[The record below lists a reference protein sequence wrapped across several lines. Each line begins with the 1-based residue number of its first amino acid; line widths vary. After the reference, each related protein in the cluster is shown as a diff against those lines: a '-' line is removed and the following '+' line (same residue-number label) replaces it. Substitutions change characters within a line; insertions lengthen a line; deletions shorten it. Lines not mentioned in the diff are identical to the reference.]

1 MAVVIGASSI
11 WHAMHAALVDRLMD
25 LALCNVDAVETEAY
39 VCIHSHSAAPP
50 PTSTGPVPPLPTV
63 ERRLLSTMLQFAVTQ
78 FGTAITTA
86 DSTHAVS
93 TNSLGHS
100 IHSKA
105 PTRATKQLR
114 PLSDSDILRPRQ
126 HSFHAHTFA
135 SAARAAKTPSMTSKH
150 KSGCDSNSDSNSVA
164 PNSAGS
170 SSARLQAA
178 NAFLAALQYSAFLE
192 SSHLSKSVARAREIR
207 LLNFISFTALCKQL
221 DSEKLRLLFGLE
233 AAVLDSSR
241 SHESLLI
248 SDTIQDSL
256 LSLVDII
263 VDLENK
269 HDTNHSLLSTTDSF
283 HSLADENGG
292 GEPIMRSEAVLF
304 QIAWRAHL
312 AWMDLIVIIVSATE
326 QAGLSGILFAESLV
340 KGIFKGLA
348 QLEKRLNTASSAQL
362 KMVLA
367 VYADTCALLC
377 RTITCLPLLA
387 NPLPAHPKHPGVKL
401 LAHPLVLLKHIVNPI
416 LRLLLW
422 HDPSCKLHVIQ
433 KDSCGCIRAF
443 AATVLK
449 DLVAQIRNACDKTT
463 SIYASKTRGDAGVN
477 VSKNGGAQH
486 VKKVGWKDVSAGAA
500 AIRGVK
506 AQSARDQKVGPPW
519 LIAEAVECT
528 AFVSEFVEIAA
539 EWSETRVCI
548 SKGSRIAVS
557 KSHQNNQSEEA
568 LQPLLDSKTVTQFVQ
583 WALHAR
589 PFSTRLAQMFLIPFV
604 EQIAGIGGEENWKA
618 CADVIIGVY
627 NGRLAKEKSSGI
639 DSDGKCG
646 LQILCFEVQSLTV
659 VKQIEGPST
668 INYITKWLVMTSCAG
683 GELVDAKNQEGRDEI
698 SFRKSVSKSSAGH
711 KLPNP
716 DSLLNLRKFC
726 LEMLGIL
733 TNNNREISL
742 CLLSQFNDREP
753 IIREIASRSLAIR
766 SLNNDSSQLASSSSP
781 VNVVYHRE
789 NGQCVFDDP
798 NDACGLVK
806 WFRQTGTSWSR
817 PIAANRKDDRWIGLP
832 SALKSPFKHLIF
844 CLDDAV
850 GMSESLAKSHFEN
863 RDHRWHR
870 STEER
875 AAFGQWAFH
884 IARHMFAVCP
894 VLANPNIYS
903 AAAKAGLHLPIHSD
917 PRHKAFV
924 KVIQELSHRLERG
937 QAAGTDSGSQF
948 TYLNDDQAW
957 CVRQCIAYVAVGIL
971 EGSCSSDVIPLCD
984 HRILR
989 ALGGLLFDL
998 RRDDSAV
1005 LRLIV
1010 IEALA
1015 RVLGAGVLIERV
1027 QQAGYAS
1034 SELFEDIVPA
1044 LPAQLSQESRE
1055 SLSIIYRILR
1065 CIPPFDEVSD
1075 QNQTAW
1081 GSYTYDATDGHP
1093 RVRSLRDILLSY
1105 GEIVHMHAMFNL
1117 GDFDTTRF
1125 SRSHGLKSFG
1135 ESTIRR
1141 EVPSSSSAHEVPQSF
1156 EPFQWHRRFSETVI
1170 SSARNSRMQQRESSM
1185 SPLFSKPTKDIPAP
1199 VPDEVCSI
1207 PLIPVQPP
1215 IVQTIPTQL
1224 PSEGY
1229 SGVLRKI
1236 EEEEAQVFQ
1245 TFNKRLYKSEVGIS
1259 SQEARAAPLE
1269 KRTTPFIS
1277 TRKELATSSPM
1288 VMQTGQEINMAAVPS
1303 VIASFKKRS
1312 SAFIPKNEGASALFQ
1327 KTEGFFED
1335 ALKSVRSEAELGQ
1348 NAASG
1353 GLSGPAFTRKQCL
1366 DEELR
1371 FIISE
1376 HETGLHQ
1383 VAQATSSLEE
1393 FVSSLKVATIPH
1405 VSRHV
1410 SEASANWKP
1419 ATVEDLEKFDLSGGA
1434 LSLDNWHLV
1443 EGEISIRP
1451 RTPQQQPHLSPPSNA
1466 KQQFDETTRLFN
1478 SVSQHQSDVQ
1488 ALMGRNSVPNLSA
1501 RARYRVDADVIESQD
1516 PQISPTPVEESARSY
1531 NKISRVEPGG
1541 IFSDSSLS
1549 PMKLSEDGTLVNRQ
1563 TQQLKPVSLS
1573 ATSHPVLPFQSPGRA
1588 SFSKSQ
1594 SPRRHSL
1601 VLPEERSKELSLNG
1615 NELPRFKSA
1624 APLLRNRPDVPS
1636 PSPLQHAHQPVE
1648 ETFNSSVSGQSA
1660 LIPSAAVSKADQ
1672 GSQSLPK
1679 TDSIN
1684 ASDGL
1689 FLDEVRVHQKCQDL
1703 EALKWSQSVRNSV
1716 STAPPYQHSR
1726 SRSPS
1731 ITIRPAVSP
1740 SPGLSAANIVGK
1752 TTSNSEAYASLKSS
1766 RSSQQGLLSRSRSSS
1781 IDRDASTFTRP
1792 VSPLISSRPNIS
1804 LLGSSR
1810 PSLNIGVTDRIE
1822 ESTEQQHVKR
1832 SSMARHSESQS
1843 STRPLQHSSSSGV
1856 DGSPSLKFKRESP
1869 SPAVKTE
1876 LVEVRSQQQI
1886 PATFADVGTSA
1897 INFDEMKSMEFGQ
1910 KNHVTVD
1917 PKVSKLTPSMEPLS
1931 VSSKRASSAPFGIN
1945 DGSFMNSG
1953 QKSGEAT
1960 WLLRRTEIP
1969 NSPGSTPLMKSPSQ
1983 RFPLHRTFSA
1993 GAAMPKEAKPF
2004 LEHTNPVIP
2013 PDTMSEIHNFDES
2026 DGLMDLDELTPTKVD
2041 GTTVS
2046 VFKEAVNLD
2055 AFLARNG
2062 LQLGGQEDGRTEPS
2076 FVSNRIGPSDN
2087 LYDQSDLFGQS
2098 DFNLDASFG
2107 DLSVKLSNDVLNTE
2121 VQVPKSHQS
2130 PVRDAVMQHRNVKA
2144 GDSLG
2149 QPTPL
2154 RTAQAPNSRTPF
2166 TGMSIFADSSQM
2178 SNEPSGIPVTPGSPI
2193 SFSWSAEGQ
2202 ESQLLGRLEN
2212 ASYELDD
2219 NDERQISRELAQK
2232 QESSEPRPL
2241 THSSTL
2247 SFFKSNHS
2255 LGNLVSTQSTSMV
2268 RPRLRSALELVLRH
2282 LVFSQPGQ
2290 KFGSSYWRE
2299 NSIDYYELYSDGLVY
2314 GSLQHLASFPIA
2326 GASGDQRS
2334 SWRQELDDEV
2344 PVSEPLHGLLKS
2356 VFQLDISLM
2365 VDLCGP
2371 MTMSRNAAEA
2381 FSERDNSA
2389 FWSYGGTSTSS
2400 ASVSGYST
2408 AQAMVVVKDQIEL
2421 SRMTGGNVGLSI
2433 MEGLNAGARGS
2444 ARTFIDWVSVL
2455 MLDLS
2460 KPRYDQST
2468 YMGRLR
2474 HFSEL
2479 TDPRNLLTT
2488 ESQLV
2493 AAKKLI
2499 EDYKMGKAADVDPES
2514 VWKAKKLVDST
2525 FHSDTGEK
2533 ILLPFRMSCFVPTN
2547 ALIVA
2552 GMLAP
2557 NPSIAAIAFWQV
2569 ANQSVNVAFNFFN
2582 ANKTTEM
2589 NMSETAFAYTTA
2601 VASSCAIAV
2610 GLNEYI
2616 KRTKSFSP
2624 STLRLLGRGVPF
2636 VAVAAAGTLNVF
2648 LMRSKELTDGIAV
2661 SNADGEV
2668 VGKSQS
2674 AGYTAISQVAIS
2686 RVATSFPAVFLPG
2699 LIMGQ
2704 LERTKFLKSNPRLH
2718 MPLNLLTICGSLMAA
2733 LPCAIA
2739 LFPQIAEVD
2748 VNQLEPRF
2756 RNLTANNGDRI
2767 KTLYFNRAESKH
2779 KNNSMA
2785 AETLFLLSQS
2795 MTSEPNPY
2803 DFKYEA
2809 EASDGVGNN
2818 AFDSEARMDV
2828 VHETC
2833 DGSHSL
2839 EEMEVDIDLK
2849 NHVTG
2854 EDLEHRQNKFTKT
2867 VFAVQTIV
2875 SKKLYKER
2883 AVSLELYF
2891 KEFWKI
2897 SRAQVYR
2904 FLDCAAVLSQLD
2916 GFLRIPTRERLCRTL
2931 KCLAKAKPD
2940 LRLLWATCL
2949 SQMNGNPDAITS
2961 TMINSIWDDLVAKRK
2976 VLGFFEGQANCLP
2989 AGFDE
2994 AAWET
2999 QTEKRIVFIA
3009 SAWLGAEY
3017 SSAFPPSPGS
3027 NDQDAV
3033 FYEEPTVWLQFPSSE
3048 DTQDETADLHPGAT
3062 AETVQALS
3070 KLEQCG
3076 MHLEY
3081 YMDGEWKPAQSH
3093 YWRIAVTQPAT
3104 DPAPEPT
3111 MLTSTPVQE
3120 PSQRSQKKSKPSR
3133 TMRSSKSKKAVP
3145 VQYDSARTN
3154 PAEFMPPSNKVIP
3167 VAAEPPASIFFK
3179 PSTSKHFKRTM
3190 PSDPDLTE
3198 EGGDNSEETG
3208 VECLSDEHNKV
3219 TQHRQGAASRRH
3231 RKKPRSSQT
3240 SKQQAAI
3247 PALSFNYHTTD
3258 SPSPTN
3264 QHEHHTLQP
3273 IIETH
3278 VEDCWGSFAPEELE
3292 AVAVLQR
3299 YRFDKRGKEPAESF
3313 GRTAFS
3319 VHNLVTYDQT
3329 SSGDESP
3336 SAGRI
3341 SYSRTIPDIEVLN
3354 GPVCSCG
3361 SEPILGRAGHS
3372 QMCLKND
3379 DGFAG
3384 KISVVM

>member
-25 LALCNVDAVETEAY
+25 LALCNVDAAETDAY
-39 VCIHSHSAAPP
+39 VCVHSQSAAP

-63 ERRLLSTMLQFAVTQ
+63 ERRLLSTMLQFAVAQ
-78 FGTAITTA
+78 FGTAITPA
-86 DSTHAVS
+86 DSTHAAS

-105 PTRATKQLR
+105 PTRATKQPR

-135 SAARAAKTPSMTSKH
+135 SAARAAKTPSMISKH
-150 KSGCDSNSDSNSVA
+150 KSGFDSNSNSNLVA

-292 GEPIMRSEAVLF
+292 GEPIMRSETVLF

-348 QLEKRLNTASSAQL
+348 QLEKRFNTASSAQL

-367 VYADTCALLC
+367 VYADTCTLLS

-387 NPLPAHPKHPGVKL
+387 NPLPTHPKHPGVKL

-433 KDSCGCIRAF
+433 KDSCSCIRAF
-443 AATVLK
+443 ATTVLK
-449 DLVAQIRNACDKTT
+449 DIVAQIRSACDKTA
-463 SIYASKTRGDAGVN
+463 SIYASKTRGEAGAN
-477 VSKNGGAQH
+477 VSKNGVHQH

-506 AQSARDQKVGPPW
+506 SQSARDQKAGPPW
-519 LIAEAVECT
+519 IIAEAVECT

-539 EWSETRVCI
+539 EWSETRVCFA
-548 SKGSRIAVS
+548 KGSRIALF
-557 KSHQNNQSEEA
+557 KSYQNNQSEEA
-568 LQPLLDSKTVTQFVQ
+568 VQPLLDSQSVAQFVQ
-583 WALHAR
+583 WTLHAR

-639 DSDGKCG
+639 DSDG
-646 LQILCFEVQSLTV
+646 
-659 VKQIEGPST
+659 PST
-668 INYITKWLVMTSCAG
+668 INYITKWLVMTSCTG

-698 SFRKSVSKSSAGH
+698 SFRKSVSKSSVSH

-716 DSLLNLRKFC
+716 GSLLNLRKFC
-726 LEMLGIL
+726 LDMLGIL

-742 CLLSQFNDREP
+742 CLLSQFKDREP

-798 NDACGLVK
+798 NDACGVVK

-817 PIAANRKDDRWIGLP
+817 PIAANRKDDRWVGLP

-850 GMSESLAKSHFEN
+850 GLSESLAKSHSED
-863 RDHRWHR
+863 RDHRWNG

-884 IARHMFAVCP
+884 IARHMFALCP

-917 PRHKAFV
+917 PRHKTFV
-924 KVIQELSHRLERG
+924 KVIQELSHRLERA
-937 QAAGTDSGSQF
+937 QAAGTDSASQF

-1015 RVLGAGVLIERV
+1015 RVLGAGILIERV

-1034 SELFEDIVPA
+1034 TELFEDIVPA

-1065 CIPPFDEVSD
+1065 CIPPFDEASD
-1075 QNQTAW
+1075 QNQTTW
-1081 GSYTYDATDGHP
+1081 GSHTYDATDGHP

-1135 ESTIRR
+1135 ESNIQR
-1141 EVPSSSSAHEVPQSF
+1141 EVPSSSYAHEVPQTF
-1156 EPFQWHRRFSETVI
+1156 EPFQWDRRFSETVI
-1170 SSARNSRMQQRESSM
+1170 SSARNSRMQQQRESSM

-1215 IVQTIPTQL
+1215 IVQTMPTL
-1224 PSEGY
+1224 VPSEGY

-1269 KRTTPFIS
+1269 KRATPFVSI
-1277 TRKELATSSPM
+1277 RKELATSSPM
-1288 VMQTGQEINMAAVPS
+1288 VMQTDQEINVAPALRPS
-1303 VIASFKKRS
+1303 VVASPKKRP

-1335 ALKSVRSEAELGQ
+1335 ALKSVRSETELGQ
-1348 NAASG
+1348 NVASG
-1353 GLSGPAFTRKQCL
+1353 RLSGPASTRKQCL

-1376 HETGLHQ
+1376 HESGLHQ

-1410 SEASANWKP
+1410 SEASANLKP
-1419 ATVEDLEKFDLSGGA
+1419 VTVEDLEKFDLPAGA

-1451 RTPQQQPHLSPPSNA
+1451 RTPQQLPHPSPSSTT
-1466 KQQFDETTRLFN
+1466 KQQLDETRLSN
-1478 SVSQHQSDVQ
+1478 SVSQLKSDGH
-1488 ALMGRNSVPNLSA
+1488 ALMGRNSVPNSSA
-1501 RARYRVDADVIESQD
+1501 RARYCVDADVIESQD
-1516 PQISPTPVEESARSY
+1516 PHISPKPVVETARSY
-1531 NKISRVEPGG
+1531 DRVSRVEPAGLL
-1541 IFSDSSLS
+1541 SDSSPR
-1549 PMKLSEDGTLVNRQ
+1549 PMKLSEDGSLVNSQ
-1563 TQQLKPVSLS
+1563 PQKLKPASLS
-1573 ATSHPVLPFQSPGRA
+1573 AASHPVLPLQSPDRA
-1588 SFSKSQ
+1588 NFPKNSSH
-1594 SPRRHSL
+1594 RRHSL
-1601 VLPEERSKELSLNG
+1601 VLPEERSKEPSLNG
-1615 NELPRFKSA
+1615 NELPGFKNA
-1624 APLLRNRPDVPS
+1624 APLLRNRPGVPS
-1636 PSPLQHAHQPVE
+1636 PSPLQQTHQPVE
-1648 ETFNSSVSGQSA
+1648 ETSNSSVSKQSA
-1660 LIPSAAVSKADQ
+1660 IPSAAVSKADQ

-1684 ASDGL
+1684 ASDGH
-1689 FLDEVRVHQKCQDL
+1689 FLDDERVHLMSRDL

-1716 STAPPYQHSR
+1716 SSALPYQHFQSR
-1726 SRSPS
+1726 NPS

-1740 SPGLSAANIVGK
+1740 STGLSATNIVGK
-1752 TTSNSEAYASLKSS
+1752 TTSNSGAYASLKSS

-1781 IDRDASTFTRP
+1781 VDRDASTFTRP

-1810 PSLNIGVTDRIE
+1810 PSLGIGVADRIE
-1822 ESTEQQHVKR
+1822 ESTEQQHAKQT
-1832 SSMARHSESQS
+1832 SMARQSESQS
-1843 STRPLQHSSSSGV
+1843 STRSLQHSNSSRL
-1856 DGSPSLKFKRESP
+1856 DGSPSLTFKREYP

-1897 INFDEMKSMEFGQ
+1897 INFDEMQSVEFGE
-1910 KNHVTVD
+1910 NSHVTGD
-1917 PKVSKLTPSMEPLS
+1917 LKVSKLTPSIERLS
-1931 VSSKRASSAPFGIN
+1931 VSSKRASSAPFGMN
-1945 DGSFMNSG
+1945 DGSFMNTG
-1953 QKSGEAT
+1953 QKSGQAT

-1983 RFPLHRTFSA
+1983 RFPSHRTFSA
-1993 GAAMPKEAKPF
+1993 GAAMPRGAKIL
-2004 LEHTNPVIP
+2004 LEHAKPVIP
-2013 PDTMSEIHNFDES
+2013 QDTMSEIHNLDES
-2026 DGLMDLDELTPTKVD
+2026 DGLMDLDELTPTKVN

-2121 VQVPKSHQS
+2121 VQVPTHQS
-2130 PVRDAVMQHRNVKA
+2130 PVRDAFMEHRNVET

-2149 QPTPL
+2149 EPTPL
-2154 RTAQAPNSRTPF
+2154 RTAQAPNNRTPF

-2299 NSIDYYELYSDGLVY
+2299 NSIDYYELYSGGLVY

-2334 SWRQELDDEV
+2334 SRRQELDDEV

-2381 FSERDNSA
+2381 ISERDNSVQLRK
-2389 FWSYGGTSTSS
+2389 WLSGLTEVHRHLLP
-2400 ASVSGYST
+2400 VSRAIRQVESELSEQLT
-2408 AQAMVVVKDQIEL
+2408 QAQAMVVVKDQIEL

-2433 MEGLNAGARGS
+2433 MEGLNAGARSS

-2455 MLDLS
+2455 
-2460 KPRYDQST
+2460 
-2468 YMGRLR
+2468 
-2474 HFSEL
+2474 
-2479 TDPRNLLTT
+2479 
-2488 ESQLV
+2488 V
-2493 AAKKLI
+2493 
-2499 EDYKMGKAADVDPES
+2499 
-2514 VWKAKKLVDST
+2514 
-2525 FHSDTGEK
+2525 
-2533 ILLPFRMSCFVPTN
+2533 
-2547 ALIVA
+2547 
-2552 GMLAP
+2552 
-2557 NPSIAAIAFWQV
+2557 
-2569 ANQSVNVAFNFFN
+2569 
-2582 ANKTTEM
+2582 
-2589 NMSETAFAYTTA
+2589 
-2601 VASSCAIAV
+2601 
-2610 GLNEYI
+2610 
-2616 KRTKSFSP
+2616 
-2624 STLRLLGRGVPF
+2624 
-2636 VAVAAAGTLNVF
+2636 
-2648 LMRSKELTDGIAV
+2648 
-2661 SNADGEV
+2661 
-2668 VGKSQS
+2668 
-2674 AGYTAISQVAIS
+2674 
-2686 RVATSFPAVFLPG
+2686 
-2699 LIMGQ
+2699 
-2704 LERTKFLKSNPRLH
+2704 
-2718 MPLNLLTICGSLMAA
+2718 
-2733 LPCAIA
+2733 
-2739 LFPQIAEVD
+2739 
-2748 VNQLEPRF
+2748 
-2756 RNLTANNGDRI
+2756 
-2767 KTLYFNRAESKH
+2767 
-2779 KNNSMA
+2779 
-2785 AETLFLLSQS
+2785 
-2795 MTSEPNPY
+2795 
-2803 DFKYEA
+2803 KY
-2809 EASDGVGNN
+2809 
-2818 AFDSEARMDV
+2818 
-2828 VHETC
+2828 
-2833 DGSHSL
+2833 
-2839 EEMEVDIDLK
+2839 
-2849 NHVTG
+2849 
-2854 EDLEHRQNKFTKT
+2854 
-2867 VFAVQTIV
+2867 
-2875 SKKLYKER
+2875 
-2883 AVSLELYF
+2883 
-2891 KEFWKI
+2891 
-2897 SRAQVYR
+2897 
-2904 FLDCAAVLSQLD
+2904 
-2916 GFLRIPTRERLCRTL
+2916 
-2931 KCLAKAKPD
+2931 
-2940 LRLLWATCL
+2940 
-2949 SQMNGNPDAITS
+2949 
-2961 TMINSIWDDLVAKRK
+2961 
-2976 VLGFFEGQANCLP
+2976 
-2989 AGFDE
+2989 
-2994 AAWET
+2994 
-2999 QTEKRIVFIA
+2999 
-3009 SAWLGAEY
+3009 
-3017 SSAFPPSPGS
+3017 
-3027 NDQDAV
+3027 
-3033 FYEEPTVWLQFPSSE
+3033 
-3048 DTQDETADLHPGAT
+3048 
-3062 AETVQALS
+3062 
-3070 KLEQCG
+3070 
-3076 MHLEY
+3076 
-3081 YMDGEWKPAQSH
+3081 
-3093 YWRIAVTQPAT
+3093 
-3104 DPAPEPT
+3104 
-3111 MLTSTPVQE
+3111 
-3120 PSQRSQKKSKPSR
+3120 
-3133 TMRSSKSKKAVP
+3133 
-3145 VQYDSARTN
+3145 
-3154 PAEFMPPSNKVIP
+3154 
-3167 VAAEPPASIFFK
+3167 
-3179 PSTSKHFKRTM
+3179 
-3190 PSDPDLTE
+3190 
-3198 EGGDNSEETG
+3198 
-3208 VECLSDEHNKV
+3208 
-3219 TQHRQGAASRRH
+3219 
-3231 RKKPRSSQT
+3231 
-3240 SKQQAAI
+3240 
-3247 PALSFNYHTTD
+3247 
-3258 SPSPTN
+3258 
-3264 QHEHHTLQP
+3264 
-3273 IIETH
+3273 
-3278 VEDCWGSFAPEELE
+3278 
-3292 AVAVLQR
+3292 
-3299 YRFDKRGKEPAESF
+3299 
-3313 GRTAFS
+3313 
-3319 VHNLVTYDQT
+3319 
-3329 SSGDESP
+3329 
-3336 SAGRI
+3336 
-3341 SYSRTIPDIEVLN
+3341 
-3354 GPVCSCG
+3354 
-3361 SEPILGRAGHS
+3361 
-3372 QMCLKND
+3372 
-3379 DGFAG
+3379 
-3384 KISVVM
+3384 